1 MNISKCAAKVL
12 AGERINKEEALLLME
27 EATTTLSK
35 YAEKIRTHFCGQS
48 FELCTIINGKS
59 GKCSENC
66 AYCAQ
71 SSHFKTAIQ
80 TYNLLT
86 EEIIVNSAKSN
97 AKQGVHRFSIV
108 TSGKRLSEEEVEKV
122 SCIYKK
128 INETCKIGLCASHG
142 LLRFDQLQTLQ
153 KSGVK
158 RYHNN
163 LETSERFFKKIC
175 TTHTYAEKIETLK
188 NAKRAGMEICS
199 GGIIGLGETMEDRI
213 DLALCLRA
221 LEVDSVPVNVLN
233 PIPGTALE
241 NNKRLTN
248 EEVSKTLSIFR
259 FILPGTQIRL
269 AGGRALLGDKG
280 RLAMKSGVNAA
291 ISGDMLTTEGI
302 KTVDDIKMIKALGF
316 EVKIDD

>member
-35 YAEKIRTHFCGQS
+35 YAAKIRTHFCGQS

-153 KSGVK
+153 KAGVK

-316 EVKIDD
+316 EVEIDD